1 MMKQDKRGA
10 QRLLAAVLAIGL
22 MVSMAA
28 DALAQAPA
36 RRQTTERT
44 TETQRRETVQVQ
56 PSAGVFESQTAENL
70 LRTVFEPGTDAIDFE
85 DGSMN
90 WKGKTFHLGN
100 ARFLRARFERYL
112 ASATFAEDVVYEE
125 VLGKILALL
134 SVQSEDRSDD
144 PIFEAWSLLFAAA
157 DFEIDAGNSALI
169 ANQVHNAWRIRAEQ
183 SQTTLSVDEL
193 ERVRRFQESIVANR
207 ARMLRDLERQEEERA
222 QRQTSDRPQRRSA
235 EDGRGSGVATEA
247 DFRAAD
253 LAETRTRIL
262 ALNTQM
268 AATGV
273 QAKLQFQSQILT
285 FVLQRRFQHALI
297 ASAFYRKIF
306 RGSAQQLE
314 VGAREIQQFMPV
326 SDFAPTIDSLE
337 FIAREASHDARQG
350 MRAVDALYEAGQRYQ
365 ALERL
370 QETFFLGEYL
380 PSVIEFPA
388 ERRAVLLGLFR
399 QMMELRDLLDVKDYQ
414 LAHEV
419 VEQLRETAPDFPSA
433 RILSGIRTAERMSNL
448 SVLAARQSM
457 ALGDFQ
463 NAEVMLERAAE
474 IWPLN
479 PAIQS
484 FSVEMAG
491 QANIATQAAQAFDQA
506 LERGDARAIYERR
519 SELGVGLVQDPA
531 RSEQLRKIVERVA
544 KIDVLIAQANEMQ
557 AQGNPYA
564 SWDLLREAQRIDGDD
579 VGVARAL
586 SRVAPRVAAYAGLL
600 EQAASEEAAG
610 RLAVSLT
617 HWLAAQD
624 MYPGSRAG
632 REGVERTSSL
642 LMTELRTRVGS
653 STGTD

>member
-1 MMKQDKRGA
+1 MKGVFNRSVAKLRPVAVVG
-10 QRLLAAVLAIGL
+10 VLAF
-22 MVSMAA
+22 MAGEVG
-28 DALAQAPA
+28 AQAPA
-36 RRQTTERT
+36 SRSRESAP
-44 TETQRRETVQVQ
+44 EPQRRETIQLQ
-56 PSAGVFESQTAENL
+56 PSAGVFESQTTENL

-85 DGSMN
+85 EGSLN
-90 WKGKTFHLGN
+90 WKGKTFQLGN

-112 ASATFAEDVVYEE
+112 SSASFAEDVVYEE
-125 VLGKILALL
+125 VLDRILALL
-134 SVQSEDRSDD
+134 SVQSDDTSDD
-144 PIFEAWSLLFAAA
+144 PVFQAWSLLFAAA

-183 SQTTLSVDEL
+183 SQSTLSVDEL
-193 ERVRRFQESIVANR
+193 QRLQRFQESIVSNR
-207 ARMLRDLERQEEERA
+207 ARMLQDLERQEEERA
-222 QRQTSDRPQRRSA
+222 ERQTSDRPQRRSA
-235 EDGRGSGVATEA
+235 GDNRGSGIVTEA
-247 DFRAAD
+247 EFRAAD
-253 LAETRTRIL
+253 LAETRARIL

-268 AATGV
+268 ATTGV

-314 VGAREIQQFMPV
+314 VGSREIQEFMPV
-326 SDFAPTIDSLE
+326 SDFSPTIDSLE
-337 FIAREASHDARQG
+337 FIAREAAHDVRQG
-350 MRAVDALYEAGQRYQ
+350 MRAVDALYDAGQRYQ
-365 ALERL
+365 SLERL

-399 QMMELRDLLDVKDYQ
+399 QMMEVRDLLDIKDYQ
-414 LAHEV
+414 LAQEV

-433 RILSGIRTAERMSNL
+433 RILSGIRTAGRLSNL
-448 SVLAARQSM
+448 SVLAARQAM
-457 ALGDFQ
+457 AVGDFQ
-463 NAEVMLERAAE
+463 QAEIMLERAAE

-484 FSVEMAG
+484 FSSEMAG
-491 QANIATQAAQAFDQA
+491 QANLATQAAQAFDQA
-506 LERGDARAIYERR
+506 IERGDYRVIYDRR
-519 SELGVGLVQDPA
+519 SELGVGLIQDPA
-531 RSEQLRKIVERVA
+531 RAERLREIVERVA
-544 KIDVLIAQANEMQ
+544 KIDVLITQADEMR

-564 SWDLLREAQRIDGDD
+564 AWDLLGEAAKIDAND

-600 EQAASEEAAG
+600 EQAATDERAG

-617 HWLAAQD
+617 HYLAAQD

-632 REGVERTSSL
+632 REGVERVSTR
-642 LMTELRTRVGS
+642 LMEDLKRRRDELMRE
-653 STGTD
+653 